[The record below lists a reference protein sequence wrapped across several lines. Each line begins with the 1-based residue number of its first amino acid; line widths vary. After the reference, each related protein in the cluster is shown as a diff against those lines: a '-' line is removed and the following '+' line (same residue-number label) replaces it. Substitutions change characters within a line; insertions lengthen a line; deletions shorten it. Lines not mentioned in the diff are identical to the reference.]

1 MKNLYC
7 RSILS
12 GSHPSTVMSQYAG
25 MSIIF
30 ANNIKFWIS
39 AYLYCHHGTKVH
51 CEVTEKELCSQST
64 RLSEKQSLNDTLE
77 RKGKRPKE
85 K

>member
-1 MKNLYC
+1 MKNLCC

-12 GSHPSTVMSQYAG
+12 DSHPSTVMSQYAG
-25 MSIIF
+25 MNITF

-39 AYLYCHHGTKVH
+39 AYSYCHHGTKVH
-51 CEVTEKELCSQST
+51 CEATEKELWSQST
-64 RLSEKQSLNDTLE
+64 GLSEKQSLDDTLE
-77 RKGKRPKE
+77 RKGKRPKG

>member
-1 MKNLYC
+1 MKNLCC

-25 MSIIF
+25 MNITF

-39 AYLYCHHGTKVH
+39 AYSYCHHGTKVH
-51 CEVTEKELCSQST
+51 CEATEKELWSQGT
-64 RLSEKQSLNDTLE
+64 GLSEKQSLNDTLE
-77 RKGKRPKE
+77 RKGKLPKG

>member
-1 MKNLYC
+1 MKNLCC

-25 MSIIF
+25 MNITF
-30 ANNIKFWIS
+30 ANNIKLWIS
-39 AYLYCHHGTKVH
+39 AYSYCHHGTKVH
-51 CEVTEKELCSQST
+51 CEATEKELWSQST
-64 RLSEKQSLNDTLE
+64 GLSEKQSLNDTLE
-77 RKGKRPKE
+77 RKGKLPKG